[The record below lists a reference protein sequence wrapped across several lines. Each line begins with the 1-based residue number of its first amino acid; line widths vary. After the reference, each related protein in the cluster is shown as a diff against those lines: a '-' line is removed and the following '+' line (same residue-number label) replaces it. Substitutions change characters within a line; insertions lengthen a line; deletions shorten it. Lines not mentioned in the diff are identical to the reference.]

1 MSPVEKPKIRA
12 NWGRSLPQFF
22 CMDLS
27 LWPVALVVFCLGSAI
42 GSFLNVVIYRLPAGL
57 SLVHPPSRCP
67 VCFTPL
73 RKRENVPILGWLK
86 LRGKCAHCGT
96 PISVRYPTVELTT
109 GMLYLA
115 CFIVFGVSLQTVGY
129 WLFLSLLLSLALI
142 DFDTMTLSDPLMKLG
157 VVAGLVFQFAIGF
170 SSGGISGGIIDL
182 VTGIIGMMVGILLL
196 DGVAIAGSLLLRRQA
211 MGAGDAML
219 AAMMGAW
226 LGWRGFLMA
235 LFLSALSGAVVGIL
249 GRVSSKLGRYQEMP
263 FGPFLAIGSLLT
275 LFFGGPMLSAYLGLF
290 PG

>member
-1 MSPVEKPKIRA
+1 
-12 NWGRSLPQFF
+12 
-22 CMDLS
+22 MDMS
-27 LWPVALVVFCLGSAI
+27 LWPVGLVVFCLGSAI

-109 GMLYLA
+109 GMLYLV
-115 CFIVFGVSLQTVGY
+115 CFIVFGVSFQTVGY

-170 SSGGISGGIIDL
+170 SNGGISGGIIGL
-182 VTGIIGMMVGILLL
+182 VTGVLGMVVGILLL

-226 LGWRGFLMA
+226 LGWRGFLLA
-235 LFLSALSGAVVGIL
+235 LLLSALSGAIVGIL
-249 GRVSSKLGRYQEMP
+249 GRLSSKMGRYQEMP

-275 LFFGGPMLSAYLGLF
+275 LFFGGPMMAAYLGLF

>member
-1 MSPVEKPKIRA
+1 
-12 NWGRSLPQFF
+12 
-22 CMDLS
+22 MDLT

-57 SLVHPPSRCP
+57 SVVHPPSRCP

-73 RKRENVPILGWLK
+73 RKQDNVPILGWLK

-96 PISVRYPTVELTT
+96 PISARYPMVELTT
-109 GMLYLA
+109 GMLYLV
-115 CFIVFGVSLQTVGY
+115 CLLVFGLSLQTVGY

-157 VVAGLVFQFAIGF
+157 VVGGLMFQFAIGV
-170 SSGGISGGIIDL
+170 SMGGIPGGIIGL
-182 VTGIIGMMVGILLL
+182 VTGVIGMVVGILLL
-196 DGVAIAGSLLLRRQA
+196 DGISIVGSMLLRRQA

-226 LGWRGFLMA
+226 LGWRSFLVA
-235 LFLSALSGAVVGIL
+235 LFLSALSGALVGLL
-249 GRVSSKLGRYQEMP
+249 GRISSKLGRYQQMP